1 MEYCI
6 EYLIVLVSFQFW
18 HKIDFSHT
26 KNKDSHT
33 DCNMIVMYYNKIE
46 KNENNKNMNNYTQ
59 KLWNVEN
66 YGILQVKTIS

>member
-26 KNKDSHT
+26 KDSHT

-46 KNENNKNMNNYTQ
+46 KNENNKNMHNYTQ